1 MIKKFIVILFIVCY
15 AFGGNCQQLS
25 LEMEQKIENFLSKEF
40 EKVSILNGLECDNGL
55 YYKTYIQKEI
65 IFGTVCNAIYFENLS
80 GIVVFEMLY
89 ASNEIYFQK
98 LDMNMIGSVK
108 YDEYLN
114 EIEKS
119 EVVETKK
126 NCIDLYNE
134 FKRKINE

>member
-1 MIKKFIVILFIVCY
+1 MIKKFVVILFIVCY

-25 LEMEQKIENFLSKEF
+25 LEMEQEIENFLSKEF

-55 YYKTYIQKEI
+55 YYKTEFQKEI
-65 IFGTVCNAIYFENLS
+65 IFGTVCTAIYFENLS
-80 GIVVFEMLY
+80 GIVVFELHY

-98 LDMNMIGSVK
+98 LDMNMISSVK

-134 FKRKINE
+134 FKGKVNE